1 MLTIKEVANRLGV
14 HWQTVRNYIDK
25 KELKSYKVGRLVKVK
40 EEDLENF
47 LSKQNDTK
55 DEKYNIE
62 IELRYFVENRKSL
75 EKKILDIG
83 GIVNYHG
90 HIIDHWFIP
99 NHIKNREDHDIWFNK
114 KRGTGIR
121 IREQDNG
128 YTGKITTSLEAK
140 KLTSAMNHNTFLESE
155 ISVENYQQT
164 RDFLEL
170 LDRKE
175 FITIDKDRVIY
186 KIENFKIV
194 IDDIK
199 NFRVG
204 VEIEIENASTRDE
217 AIKNIEGVA
226 TKLGLGEKNKTPISI
241 TVSAMDTL
249 AKF

>member
-99 NHIKNREDHDIWFNK
+99 NHIK

-175 FITIDKDRVIY
+175 FIT
-186 KIENFKIV
+186 
-194 IDDIK
+194 
-199 NFRVG
+199 
-204 VEIEIENASTRDE
+204 
-217 AIKNIEGVA
+217 
-226 TKLGLGEKNKTPISI
+226 
-241 TVSAMDTL
+241 
-249 AKF
+249 